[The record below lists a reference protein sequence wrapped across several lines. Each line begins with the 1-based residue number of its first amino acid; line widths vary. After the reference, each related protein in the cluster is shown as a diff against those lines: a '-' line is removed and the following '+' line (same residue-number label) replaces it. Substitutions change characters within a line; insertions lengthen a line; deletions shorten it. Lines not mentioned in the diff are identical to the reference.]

1 MQFFERAKQR
11 STLSLMHLEAHRGV
25 SLFLY
30 WRVEILNDVSYVVV
44 GQVMKWSTI
53 LSFDFNWY
61 RISIALYQ
69 QQLKPQFD

>member
-44 GQVMKWSTI
+44 GQVMK
-53 LSFDFNWY
+53 
-61 RISIALYQ
+61 
-69 QQLKPQFD
+69 